1 LIRRE
6 EVVSKEVIDS
16 SARRVGVVSDVVIDE
31 EGKANLLVK
40 VKILRGSSE
49 KELEYTL
56 PPSSILAVGDVVLV
70 KGVVEVRRK

>member
-1 LIRRE
+1 MLRRDE
-6 EVVSKEVIDS
+6 VIGKEVVDS
-16 SARRVGVVSDVVIDE
+16 SGRKVGVVSDVVIDE
-31 EGKANLLVK
+31 EGKANLLIK
-40 VKILRGSSE
+40 AKILRGGSE

>member
-1 LIRRE
+1 MIRRE
-6 EVVSKEVIDS
+6 EVVGKEVIDS

-40 VKILRGSSE
+40 VKILRGGSE

>member
-1 LIRRE
+1 MLRRDE
-6 EVVSKEVIDS
+6 VIGKEVVDS
-16 SARRVGVVSDVVIDE
+16 SGRKVGIVSDVVIDE
-31 EGKANLLVK
+31 EGKANLLIK
-40 VKILRGSSE
+40 AKILRGGSE

>member
-1 LIRRE
+1 MLKRE
-6 EVVSKEVIDS
+6 EVVGKEVVDS
-16 SARRVGVVSDVVIDE
+16 SGRKVGVVSDVVIDE

-40 VKILRGSSE
+40 VKILRGGSE